1 MIVVLNTA
9 TYSTVTAAIEIIVV
23 RFLSSGE
30 SPKHNLPV
38 VEGDGMRLSRGG
50 ASEGSESKGGG
61 DELEH
66 RDS

>member
-1 MIVVLNTA
+1 MIVVFDTA
-9 TYSTVTAAIEIIVV
+9 TYSTVTAAVKNIVV
-23 RFLSSGE
+23 RLLSSGQ
-30 SPKHNLPV
+30 SPKHDLPV